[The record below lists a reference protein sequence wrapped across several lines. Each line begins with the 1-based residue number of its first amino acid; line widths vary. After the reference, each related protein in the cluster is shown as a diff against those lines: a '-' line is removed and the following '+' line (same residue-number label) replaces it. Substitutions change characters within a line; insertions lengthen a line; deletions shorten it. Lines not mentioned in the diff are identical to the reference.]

1 MVDER
6 EVKYDEFARFILP
19 VGPVHPAL
27 KEPIHLKIIVRREEI
42 LDVELRLGHVHRGI
56 EFLAENRNLIQNI
69 YLIERICGI
78 CSHSHTTCFIQA
90 LEEIGGLKPSE
101 RATYLRT
108 LIFELERTHSHLLL
122 LGIMAHQIGFDT
134 LFMYIWRIRE
144 KVLDLFEEVTGNRI
158 HHAMNV
164 IGGVRWDLTPK
175 MVEKTLRAIED
186 VEAAVRRIHD
196 FFRGKTVEKRL
207 SGLGFLSQQDARELC
222 VVGPTA
228 RGSGLTFDVRK
239 DDPYAAYDDLIDSF
253 SVVSRNEGDSY
264 ARAEVRILE
273 LFELANIVRAA
284 IDRLPNGSIRLEES
298 PVRLMRRIPRGEAIS
313 RVEAPRGEL
322 IYFVKTDGRDGL
334 ERLKIR
340 TPTLANIISLKK
352 MLIGCEVAD
361 VPVIVA
367 SIDPCLSCAN
377 RVTLVDYKTGEVKVV
392 NTDELR
398 RKKL

>member
-101 RATYLRT
+101 RAAYLRT
-108 LIFELERTHSHLLL
+108 LIFELERAHSHLLL
-122 LGIMAHQIGFDT
+122 LGIMAYQIGFDT

-207 SGLGFLSQQDARELC
+207 SGLGFLSQHDARELC

-284 IDRLPNGSIRLEES
+284 IDRLPNGPIRLEES

-340 TPTLANIISLKK
+340 TPTLANVISLKK

-392 NTDELR
+392 NADELR